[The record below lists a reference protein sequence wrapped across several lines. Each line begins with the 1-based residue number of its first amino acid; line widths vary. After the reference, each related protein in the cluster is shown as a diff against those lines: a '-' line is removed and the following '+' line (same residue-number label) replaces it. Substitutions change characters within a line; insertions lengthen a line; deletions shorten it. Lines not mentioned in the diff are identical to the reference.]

1 MKKIQPEFNKLIT
14 SFIIVSFSFFSS
26 LALCEGHSVQMK
38 SITFEPKEIS
48 IKVGD
53 SIQWINTYLTDH
65 SATSF
70 DAEKSETKFDTGMI
84 RPKKSSEKIIFK
96 SVGNYFYNCK
106 VHGKT
111 MTGKISVM
119 P

>member
-1 MKKIQPEFNKLIT
+1 MQKIRPEFNKLII
-14 SFIIVSFSFFSS
+14 SLIIVGTSFFSS
-26 LALCEGHSVQMK
+26 LALCESHSVQMK
-38 SITFEPKEIS
+38 SITFEPKAIS

-53 SIQWINTYLTDH
+53 SVQWINTSLTDH

-70 DAEKSETKFDTGMI
+70 ETEKSKTKFDTGMI
-84 RPKKSSEKIIFK
+84 KPKKSSEKIIFK
-96 SVGNYFYNCK
+96 AVGNYFYNCK
-106 VHGKT
+106 VHGKS